1 MQEIVLGGIVSGLLG
16 LMVGLFVSGLVGLTF
31 YNLSQIGKAVIAS
44 VISISTVI
52 VSGFMTGGIL
62 SVLLGLLLWI
72 FLSVIATVMI
82 NLAYRAMNDE
92 Q

>member
-31 YNLSQIGKAVIAS
+31 HSLSQVGKAAVAS
-44 VISISTVI
+44 FISIAVVI
-52 VSGFMTGGIL
+52 VSGVMTGGIF

-72 FLSVIATVMI
+72 FLSVIATAMVSF
-82 NLAYRAMNDE
+82 AYRAMTDE
-92 Q
+92 K

>member
-31 YNLSQIGKAVIAS
+31 HNLSQVGKAGIAS
-44 VISISTVI
+44 AISLTVVI
-52 VSGFMTGGIL
+52 VSGLMTGGIF

-72 FLSVIATVMI
+72 FLSVIATDMVSF
-82 NLAYRAMNDE
+82 AYRAMTDE
-92 Q
+92 K

>member
-31 YNLSQIGKAVIAS
+31 HSLSQIGKAVIAS
-44 VISISTVI
+44 IVSLTTVI
-52 VSGFMTGGIL
+52 VSGFTTGGIF
-62 SVLLGLLLWI
+62 SVFLGLLLWV
-72 FLSVIATVMI
+72 FLSVIATAMVSF
-82 NLAYRAMNDE
+82 AYRAMNDE